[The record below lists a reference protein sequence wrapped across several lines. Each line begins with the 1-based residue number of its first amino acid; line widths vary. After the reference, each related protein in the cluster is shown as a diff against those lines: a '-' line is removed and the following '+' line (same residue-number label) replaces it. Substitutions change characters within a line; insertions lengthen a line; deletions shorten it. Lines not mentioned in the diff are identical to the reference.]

1 MGIVLLDSN
10 NVFFDE
16 KIVLLEFLPA
26 YKKMASI
33 QNFRI
38 DAIYFLY

>member
-16 KIVLLEFLPA
+16 KIVLQEFLPA
-26 YKKMASI
+26 YKKWHLSKI
-33 QNFRI
+33 SE
-38 DAIYFLY
+38 